1 MNPAIPKTTDEHQ
14 KTTIGRITAML
25 DAPDSVAFSPKVH
38 SRTNVNVARAM
49 DESTIDAVR
58 PRSRG
63 SRGELIRS
71 G

>member
-1 MNPAIPKTTDEHQ
+1 MKPAIPKTTDEPQ
-14 KTTIGRITAML
+14 NTTIGRISAML
-25 DAPDSVAFSPKVH
+25 DAPDTEALRANVH
-38 SRTNVNVARAM
+38 SSTKVKAESEIV
-49 DESTIDAVR
+49 ESTIDVVR